1 MKTKTADKTNI
12 KVAMIFSR
20 RLNFLS
26 VSLCMIE
33 ARRISLKMNY
43 LGNDLN

>member
-1 MKTKTADKTNI
+1 MNI

-33 ARRISLKMNY
+33 ARRISLKMNFLGSNKIKIY
-43 LGNDLN
+43 LDQS